1 MSAAPSRNSG
11 PIPELRA
18 VAIIPARLASQR
30 LPRKMLLDRTGRPL
44 FVHTAQN
51 VAASGAFAR
60 VVVATDS
67 PEILAAA
74 AAHGV
79 EARLTRADHPSGTD
93 RVNECYAAL
102 CSEGERAAII
112 VNVQGDE
119 PDLSPLDLAQL
130 VAAFDDRTV
139 ELATLAAPLATS
151 TASEAAL
158 FAAPSV
164 VKVVCDARGDALYF
178 SRAPIPALGHAAAA
192 GEAEIARRHVGVYAF
207 TPTALA
213 RFCALPR
220 GILEQRESLEQL
232 RWLEHGG
239 KLRVIAASRAP
250 QGIDTL
256 RDYEEFVTRTL
267 AGSQRE
273 QGNPLREQG
282 DPPREQGDPPREQA
296 HSRRENKRTSGG
308 DRNDFERGSL
318 ERAGTG

>member
-1 MSAAPSRNSG
+1 MSAATSRNSG
-11 PIPELRA
+11 AIPELRA

-51 VAASGAFAR
+51 VAACGAFAR

-67 PEILAAA
+67 TEILAAA

-79 EARLTRADHPSGTD
+79 EARMTRADHPSGTD
-93 RVNECYAAL
+93 RVNECYTAL
-102 CSEGERAAII
+102 HAEGERAAIV

-119 PDLSPLDLAQL
+119 PDLSPLDLARL

-139 ELATLAAPLATS
+139 EFATLAAPLATT
-151 TASEAAL
+151 TASEALL
-158 FAAPSV
+158 FASPSV

-207 TPTALA
+207 TPNALA
-213 RFCALPR
+213 RFCTLPR
-220 GILEQRESLEQL
+220 GVLEQRESLEQL

-239 KLRVIAASRAP
+239 KLRVIAAARAP
-250 QGIDTL
+250 QGIDTWC
-256 RDYEEFVTRTL
+256 DYEEFVLRTR
-267 AGSQRE
+267 ANSQRE
-273 QGNPLREQG
+273 QASSQRES
-282 DPPREQGDPPREQA
+282 DSTKHDKL
-296 HSRRENKRTSGG
+296 KRM
-308 DRNDFERGSL
+308 DERNDSERGSL
-318 ERAGTG
+318 ERAGTE